1 MRIIIIAQSILRLQ
15 QREADSLPYRKLPGG
30 CGRWEGGEFDM
41 NRLLDWLEDL
51 EDWMYDHSQALM
63 TIGVPLVE
71 VIIALIILKFIIW

>member
-1 MRIIIIAQSILRLQ
+1 
-15 QREADSLPYRKLPGG
+15 
-30 CGRWEGGEFDM
+30 M

-51 EDWMYDHSQALM
+51 EDWMYDHAQALM

>member
-1 MRIIIIAQSILRLQ
+1 
-15 QREADSLPYRKLPGG
+15 
-30 CGRWEGGEFDM
+30 M

-71 VIIALIILKFIIW
+71 VIIALIILKFIMR